1 MEIFQE
7 FDPQG
12 KVPDGKMVRLLGYGA
27 CAG

>member
-1 MEIFQE
+1 MENFQE

-12 KVPDGKMVRLLGYGA
+12 MVPDGKMVRLLGYGA